1 MKNYYFTF
9 GLGTPLKDVYVII
22 SANSRERAIKCMNM
36 IFTSF
41 AGVYEEEYWLH
52 RYDVAMSEKYN
63 LCLLKAINAEEY
75 IDD

>member
-9 GLGTPLKDVYVII
+9 GLVTPFKDVYVVI
-22 SANSRERAIKCMNM
+22 SANSQERAVKCMNM

-52 RYDVAMSEKYN
+52 HYDSTMAERYN
-63 LCLLKAINAEEY
+63 LCLLKTINAEEY
-75 IDD
+75 LDD